1 MILILI
7 TNLILMSLCF
17 RLLNSEIGN
26 DPRKSRK
33 RHGVFVCFRLLNSEI
48 GNDHLSVSSSVRYSQ
63 GFRLLNSEIGN
74 DLIRFLN
81 MKTY

>member
-26 DPRKSRK
+26 DLDTYYEFDTDEF
-33 RHGVFVCFRLLNSEI
+33 VF
-48 GNDHLSVSSSVRYSQ
+48 SSP
-63 GFRLLNSEIGN
+63 
-74 DLIRFLN
+74 
-81 MKTY
+81 